1 MKRAKYLLLII
12 VLMAFPMIQNCGTSS
27 KSTSS
32 IIIADTLINEGWEAI
47 KIGNYETARTSFE
60 QALNENLTEAQRV
73 NANNGYGWAL
83 SKSGKVTEAIPFF
96 EKAYGQDNEAKVG
109 LAGCLIY
116 RHVSNADYVRAAE
129 MLGNM
134 PPETFAQV
142 HSGLALSSAKV
153 HALAALAYALSGDE
167 DNASRYMAKAAALD
181 SLMVGTTVD
190 KIDEAFEL
198 LDWKK

>member
-1 MKRAKYLLLII
+1 MKKAKYLLLII

-32 IIIADTLINEGWEAI
+32 IIIADTLINEGWESI
-47 KIGNYETARTSFE
+47 KIGNYETARNSFE

-83 SKSGKVTEAIPFF
+83 SKSGKVIEAIPYF
-96 EKAYGQDNEAKVG
+96 EKAYAMDNEAKVG

-116 RHVSNADYVRAAE
+116 RHVSSADYVRAAE

-134 PPETFAQV
+134 PPE
-142 HSGLALSSAKV
+142 
-153 HALAALAYALSGDE
+153 
-167 DNASRYMAKAAALD
+167 N
-181 SLMVGTTVD
+181 
-190 KIDEAFEL
+190 L
-198 LDWKK
+198 LRFIPVLL